1 MRDLSQGLKGLG
13 QDLATTQAAISI
25 MERAIRQL
33 ESMADRLDGKP
44 RDLLRQ
50 ELISSIR
57 ERLAAARAKL
67 SSIVWLMEEFGR
79 ERTRREIRADTSV
92 SAEGTYGILVRA
104 ANCEAT

>member
-57 ERLAAARAKL
+57 ERLTAARAKP
-67 SSIVWLMEEFGR
+67 IVDRVAHGKV
-79 ERTRREIRADTSV
+79 RTRADAAGDSRRHV
-92 SAEGTYGILVRA
+92 SQRRGDLRHSRSRG
-104 ANCEAT
+104 